1 MMTEASVRGLYV
13 QENMALFMLFEAST
27 ATQSEDNG
35 KFSLWSKQLWFVV
48 LNVAV
53 TFVLLYL

>member
-13 QENMALFMLFEAST
+13 QDNMALFMLFEAST

-35 KFSLWSKQLWFVV
+35 KFSLWSK
-48 LNVAV
+48 
-53 TFVLLYL
+53 